1 VVELDELMAFLGD
14 FMGDAGNKDPHMPNG
29 LQVRGRPQVRKLA
42 TGVSVSLR
50 FFEMAVEQGADALLV
65 HHGLSLPAG
74 MLFDTVFSTRVRY
87 LFQHDL
93 SLIGYHFLLDSHAQV
108 GHNAQILRRLGAEP
122 VEPYSPPGE
131 PAWGWLGEFATPVA
145 LEKVCA
151 NCARLFG
158 QKGVRYLFGPQEVK
172 RVVAISG
179 KGAPYPS
186 GMELLVQKRVD
197 LFITG
202 EASEW
207 VRELFREVGVS
218 FIAGGHY
225 NTEKIGILA
234 LGEVIAAQFPTLS
247 VEFVD
252 LPNPV

>member
-1 VVELDELMAFLGD
+1 MVALDELMAFLND
-14 FMGDAGNKDPHMPNG
+14 FMGDAGDKDPHMPNG
-29 LQVRGRPQVRKLA
+29 LQVRGRPEVRRLA
-42 TGVSVSLR
+42 TGVSASLR
-50 FFEMAVEQGADALLV
+50 LFEMAVERGADALLV

-74 MLFDTVFSTRVRY
+74 MLFDTVFTKRVRY
-87 LFQHDL
+87 LFQRDL
-93 SLIGYHFLLDSHAQV
+93 SLIGYHFLLDSHPQV

-122 VEPYSPPGE
+122 AEPYGPPGE
-131 PAWGWLGEFATPVA
+131 PAWGWIGEFAAPVA
-145 LEKVCA
+145 LEQVCA
-151 NCARLFG
+151 DCARLFG
-158 QKGVRYLFGPQEVK
+158 QAGVQYLFGPQEVK

-186 GMELLVQKRVD
+186 GMELLVQKGVD

-202 EASEW
+202 EVSEW
-207 VRELFREVGVS
+207 VRELFREVGIS

-234 LGEVIAAQFPTLS
+234 LGEVIAEQFPSLP